1 MIQEC
6 KTYLCEGPTDEE
18 IQEALNIVKR
28 DHIVIKLMWHVPH
41 SGTYHA
47 MVAFDSTLESV
58 KAQIPKVY
66 GI

>member
-6 KTYLCEGPTDEE
+6 KVYLCEGPTDEE
-18 IQEALNIVKR
+18 ILEALDIVKR
-28 DHIVIKLMWHVPH
+28 DHCIIKLQWYVRHR
-41 SGTYHA
+41 GIYHA
-47 MVAFDSTLESV
+47 IVTFDSTLESV